1 MKQYKFFLILF
12 LCLIFGQHIFAQ
24 DAKEIVRKA
33 NELIR
38 AKSSF
43 AEITMTVVKPDWS
56 REMRMKIWSLEPDY
70 AMILITKPAKDKGTV
85 TLKRKK
91 EVWNW
96 IPAIH
101 RIIKIPPSMMLQS
114 WMGSDFSNDDLVRES
129 SIVQDYTHSVIG
141 SESYQGRD
149 CYKIQLLPKPEAGVV
164 WGKIIALITKKG
176 YMEMKADYYD
186 EDGQLVKSMLGNK
199 IRKMGGRIIPTH
211 WEMIPLDK
219 PGQKTVLEYHT
230 IKFNI
235 KLKPSYFSQKNMKRV
250 H

>member
-1 MKQYKFFLILF
+1 VKQYKFFLILF
-12 LCLIFGQHIFAQ
+12 LCLIPGQQIFAQ
-24 DAKEIVRKA
+24 DASEIVRKA

-43 AEITMTVVKPDWS
+43 AEVTMKVVKPDWS

-96 IPAIH
+96 IPTIH

-141 SESYQGRD
+141 GETYQGRD

-164 WGKIIALITKKG
+164 WGKIISLITKKG
-176 YMEMKADYYD
+176 YMELKADYYD
-186 EDGQLVKSMLGNK
+186 EDGQRVKSMLGSK
-199 IRKMGGRIIPTH
+199 VKKMGGRVIPTH

-219 PGQKTVLEYHT
+219 PGHKTVLEYHN